1 MNVQRDPDTILA
13 AWLEDGPDR
22 LPEATRRAIAVTTR
36 TTHQT
41 RRPIGLP
48 WRFPTMNGMSR
59 IALAAVAVVAVGLG
73 GLLLFNRSPQGGVG
87 GAPSPSPSIAPTP
100 APSVA
105 PSPSSAAVPAMVTTF
120 TSPKYGYSLRHPIDW
135 TGHPAT
141 TFFDPVAPGTD
152 NTAGV
157 FFDAVVPPTELGL
170 LRAGSARI
178 PAGSNAQDWA
188 AVFVTGCDL
197 SCRAG
202 SEAIVID
209 GQPAMVTNSSE
220 AEAEAQVIVGDR
232 VYLFTLFRGGEV
244 GEPGL
249 PNLRATFDALMAT
262 VDLRPEDA
270 VAAPSPRVSPGA
282 SPGAK
287 PSPS

>member
-1 MNVQRDPDTILA
+1 
-13 AWLEDGPDR
+13 
-22 LPEATRRAIAVTTR
+22 
-36 TTHQT
+36 
-41 RRPIGLP
+41 
-48 WRFPTMNGMSR
+48 
-59 IALAAVAVVAVGLG
+59 
-73 GLLLFNRSPQGGVG
+73 
-87 GAPSPSPSIAPTP
+87 
-100 APSVA
+100 
-105 PSPSSAAVPAMVTTF
+105 MVTAF
-120 TSPKYGYSLRHPIDW
+120 SSPKYGYSLRHPVDW
-135 TGHPAT
+135 TSHPAT
-141 TFFDPVAPGTD
+141 TFFDPGAPGAD

-157 FFDAVVPPTELGL
+157 FFDAVAPPTDLGL

-178 PAGSNAQDWA
+178 PVGVNAEDWA
-188 AVFVTGCDL
+188 ALFVTGCDL
-197 SCRAG
+197 SCRQG
-202 SEAIVID
+202 SEPIVID
-209 GQPAMVTNSSE
+209 GQAARVTNSSE
-220 AEAEAQVIVGDR
+220 SEAEAQVIVGDR